1 MLTAC
6 NGQPCFL
13 SFANFFQLS
22 VFQVGMDSN
31 ASTLSMDISP
41 SNQCLAFGDSANQV
55 WIEIK
60 SKLKLSIARPSNSQ
74 VSIFLISSSATILVS
89 FLEKQ
94 ATFDFQPFLLAPFPP
109 FFICEEIK
117 TIAGPWNR
125 ALAFFHCSTTLP
137 LKAFFLYD

>member
-60 SKLKLSIARPSNSQ
+60 SKLKLSLARPSHSQ
-74 VSIFLISSSATILVS
+74 VSLFLISSSATNLVS
-89 FLEKQ
+89 TFWKSKPLSTFNHSFWLHFLPSLSVRRLKQ
-94 ATFDFQPFLLAPFPP
+94 LQGPGIELLPS
-109 FFICEEIK
+109 FIAVRRC
-117 TIAGPWNR
+117 
-125 ALAFFHCSTTLP
+125 L
-137 LKAFFLYD
+137 